1 MLPAAKT
8 LTLAPPAGGI
18 GSRFL
23 HGVGTFLFGSTLHGI
38 KSSGFTVY
46 TDRNRSPARCSLLRS
61 LLTPLACLHARA
73 SPGKNALLPD
83 TTAPFTSATEPVDF
97 AVLCQLF
104 PPRRPSMVF
113 LFISLSVS
121 SSLPPPGRLP
131 SRSWLQLVIR
141 SHVSM
146 FWFFHRGLS
155 PHLQRAHAGRT
166 HVIAADGRNAGA
178 FPPPLNSSV
187 KAVE

>member
-23 HGVGTFLFGSTLHGI
+23 HGVGTLLFGSTLHGI

-61 LLTPLACLHARA
+61 LLTPLPVSTQGPPQVRTRCFQTRPHH
-73 SPGKNALLPD
+73 LP
-83 TTAPFTSATEPVDF
+83 PRLKPVDF

-104 PPRRPSMVF
+104 PPRRPSMAF

-131 SRSWLQLVIR
+131 SRSWLQLVI
-141 SHVSM
+141 
-146 FWFFHRGLS
+146 
-155 PHLQRAHAGRT
+155 
-166 HVIAADGRNAGA
+166 
-178 FPPPLNSSV
+178 
-187 KAVE
+187 

>member
-23 HGVGTFLFGSTLHGI
+23 HGVGTLLIGSTLHGI

-46 TDRNRSPARCSLLRS
+46 TGPQSAPGSLLVPTVS
-61 LLTPLACLHARA
+61 DDSLACLHARA

-121 SSLPPPGRLP
+121 SSLPPPVGY
-131 SRSWLQLVIR
+131 
-141 SHVSM
+141 
-146 FWFFHRGLS
+146 
-155 PHLQRAHAGRT
+155 
-166 HVIAADGRNAGA
+166 
-178 FPPPLNSSV
+178 PPGVGFNW
-187 KAVE
+187 